1 MNVLRVLFNLVR
13 NKYVVTTLV
22 LVVWLL
28 FFDKNDFFS
37 QMALHKQVKKLEAE
51 KKYYSTEIRNNL
63 EQQKELK
70 TNKKTLEKFAREN
83 YLMKRDNEDIFVIVR
98 QPK

>member
-1 MNVLRVLFNLVR
+1 MNVLRILFNLVR

-28 FFDKNDFFS
+28 FFDKNDVFS
-37 QMALHKQVKKLEAE
+37 QLSLHRQVKKLEVE
-51 KKYYSTEIRNNL
+51 KKYYSTEIKNNL
-63 EQQKELK
+63 EQQKELQ

-83 YLMKRDNEDIFVIVR
+83 YLMKRDNEDIFVIVH